1 MDHKV
6 VLAFG
11 APVVGTIFAVKTDSN
26 AVKEVSI
33 HAIDALK
40 ECACAYKWEIHRA

>member
-1 MDHKV
+1 MDYKV

-11 APVVGTIFAVKTDSN
+11 AIVVGTIFAVKMDSD

-33 HAIDALK
+33 HAVDALK
-40 ECACAYKWEIHRA
+40 ECASAYKCVALRA

>member
-1 MDHKV
+1 MDYKV

-11 APVVGTIFAVKTDSN
+11 ALVVGTIFVAKMDSD

-33 HAIDALK
+33 HTVDALK
-40 ECACAYKWEIHRA
+40 ECACAYKCAVLRA

>member
-1 MDHKV
+1 MDYKV

-11 APVVGTIFAVKTDSN
+11 ALVVGTIFAVKMDSD

-33 HAIDALK
+33 HAVDALK
-40 ECACAYKWEIHRA
+40 ECACAYRCATLRA